1 MPRKFNPSR
10 PALTVMQ
17 PDAAGVDVGATEM
30 YVAVPEDRDP
40 QPVRCF
46 ATFTPDLH
54 ALADW
59 LQACRIRTVAMES
72 TGVYWIPLFQILEA
86 RGLEVCLVNARH
98 VQNVPGRRTDVS
110 DCQWLQY
117 LHAVGLLRAS
127 FRPPQ
132 DVCALRSLLRHRD
145 NLIKQSSVHILH
157 MQKSLDQ
164 MNLRLHHVIDD
175 ITD

>member
-1 MPRKFNPSR
+1 MPKKRTKRSQTG

-17 PDAAGVDVGATEM
+17 PDAAGIDVGATEM

-59 LQACRIRTVAMES
+59 LQACGIRTVAMES
-72 TGVYWIPLFQILEA
+72 TGVYWIPLFQILED
-86 RGLEVCLVNARH
+86 RGLEVYLVNARH

-110 DCQWLQY
+110 DCRWLQY

-132 DVCALRSLLRHRD
+132 AVCALRSLLRHRD
-145 NLIKQSSVHILH
+145 NLIKQASVLYSAEGAGSNEPPAAPRH
-157 MQKSLDQ
+157 
-164 MNLRLHHVIDD
+164 
-175 ITD
+175 